1 MIVTFLIWDAR
12 GFLAIAFAERVHFG
26 PGLMAGRLTLL
37 PAAEALISNASGILT
52 RLALVLGALAAW
64 RALSGLEATGAMAV
78 TLCATLLV
86 QPVSFAHYFL
96 PALVL
101 AAGATPADEADSSQ
115 YAPHAARSRSLE
127 SSRCAGGHTAAL
139 DDHTELILLR

>member
-1 MIVTFLIWDAR
+1 MPFP
-12 GFLAIAFAERVHFG
+12 FA
-26 PGLMAGRLTLL
+26 M
-37 PAAEALISNASGILT
+37 SCS
-52 RLALVLGALAAW
+52 ALAAW
-64 RALSGLEATGAMAV
+64 RAPSGLEATGAMAV

-101 AAGATPADEADSSQ
+101 AAGATPVDEADSSQ

-127 SSRCAGGHTAAL
+127 SSRCAESHTAAL
-139 DDHTELILLR
+139 DDHAELRAT